1 MLSYPCFNIL
11 GQNSKH
17 IRMKIGIIGGTG
29 GMGEGFALRWCV
41 NHDIILGSRD
51 KQRAQSVAEN
61 HMNAI
66 KNTPVSKK
74 ITGGISGDD
83 NLSVAK
89 NSEILIL
96 SIPYENI
103 QSTCK
108 DIETVINSD
117 CIVVSPI
124 VPMGKNQDGFYYIP
138 FVEENKSAGALVGEN
153 LPNCNKVVSAFHT
166 ISEVKLKNIE
176 SSLNADT
183 FICTDNKESL
193 QTLNSLISEIDGL
206 RSVYLG
212 PLSLSYQ
219 AEVMTPMILNASK
232 QNKLKHPGIK
242 LV

>member
-1 MLSYPCFNIL
+1 
-11 GQNSKH
+11 
-17 IRMKIGIIGGTG
+17 MKIGIIGGTG

-51 KQRAQSVAEN
+51 KQKAQMAAEN
-61 HMNAI
+61 HINNMNNNGFSEKIAGSI
-66 KNTPVSKK
+66 K
-74 ITGGISGDD
+74 GDD

-89 NSEILIL
+89 ESEILIL

-103 QSTCK
+103 ESTCK
-108 DIETVINSD
+108 DIENIIKD
-117 CIVVSPI
+117 ECIVVSPI
-124 VPMGKNQDGFYYIP
+124 VPMSRNQDGFYYIP
-138 FVEENKSAGALVGEN
+138 FIDGKKSAGALVAEN
-153 LPNCNKVVSAFHT
+153 LPKCNKVISAFHT
-166 ISEVKLKNIE
+166 ISEVKLKNIKD
-176 SSLNADT
+176 SLNADT

-193 QTLNSLISEIDGL
+193 QILSNLIAEIDGL
-206 RSVYLG
+206 RAVYLG

>member
-1 MLSYPCFNIL
+1 
-11 GQNSKH
+11 
-17 IRMKIGIIGGTG
+17 MKIGIIGGTG

-51 KQRAQSVAEN
+51 KQKAQVAAKN
-61 HMNAI
+61 HINNMNNNGFSEKIAGSI
-66 KNTPVSKK
+66 K
-74 ITGGISGDD
+74 GDD

-89 NSEILIL
+89 ESEILIL

-103 QSTCK
+103 ESTCK
-108 DIETVINSD
+108 DIENIIKD
-117 CIVVSPI
+117 ECIVVSPI
-124 VPMGKNQDGFYYIP
+124 VPMSRNQDGFYYIP
-138 FVEENKSAGALVGEN
+138 FVDGKKSAGALVAEN
-153 LPNCNKVVSAFHT
+153 LPKCNKVISAFHT
-166 ISEVKLKNIE
+166 ISEVKLKNIKD
-176 SSLNADT
+176 SLNADT

-193 QTLNSLISEIDGL
+193 QILSNLIAEIDGL
-206 RSVYLG
+206 RAVYLG

>member
-1 MLSYPCFNIL
+1 
-11 GQNSKH
+11 
-17 IRMKIGIIGGTG
+17 MKIGIIGGTG

-51 KQRAQSVAEN
+51 KQKAQMVAEN
-61 HMNAI
+61 HI
-66 KNTPVSKK
+66 NTIHNTSISGK
-74 ITGGISGDD
+74 ITGSIKGDD

-89 NSEILIL
+89 ESEILIL

-103 QSTCK
+103 ESTCK
-108 DIETVINSD
+108 DIENFIND
-117 CIVVSPI
+117 VCIVVSPI
-124 VPMGKNQDGFYYIP
+124 VPMSRNEDGFYYIP
-138 FVEENKSAGALVGEN
+138 FVNGKKSAGALVAEN
-153 LPNCNKVVSAFHT
+153 LPSCNKVISAFHT

-176 SSLNADT
+176 ASLNADT

-193 QTLNSLISEIDGL
+193 QILSKLVDDIDGL
-206 RSVYLG
+206 RAVYLG

>member
-1 MLSYPCFNIL
+1 
-11 GQNSKH
+11 
-17 IRMKIGIIGGTG
+17 MKIGIIGGTG

-51 KQRAQSVAEN
+51 KQKAQVAAEN
-61 HMNAI
+61 HINNMNS
-66 KNTPVSKK
+66 NGFSEK
-74 ITGGISGDD
+74 ITGSIKGDD

-89 NSEILIL
+89 ESEILIL

-103 QSTCK
+103 ESTCK
-108 DIETVINSD
+108 DIENIIKD
-117 CIVVSPI
+117 ECIVVSPI
-124 VPMGKNQDGFYYIP
+124 VPMSRNQDGFYYIP
-138 FVEENKSAGALVGEN
+138 FIDGKKSAGALVAEN
-153 LPNCNKVVSAFHT
+153 LPKCNKVISAFHT
-166 ISEVKLKNIE
+166 ISEVKLKNIKD
-176 SSLNADT
+176 SLNADT

-193 QTLNSLISEIDGL
+193 QILSNLIAEIDGL
-206 RSVYLG
+206 RAVYLG

>member
-1 MLSYPCFNIL
+1 
-11 GQNSKH
+11 
-17 IRMKIGIIGGTG
+17 MKIGIIGGTG
-29 GMGEGFALRWCV
+29 GMGEGFALRWCI
-41 NHDIILGSRD
+41 NHDVILGSRD

-61 HMNAI
+61 HMQTI
-66 KNTPVSKK
+66 KNTSFSEKLNGS
-74 ITGGISGDD
+74 IRGDD

-89 NSEILIL
+89 DSEILIL

-108 DIETVINSD
+108 DIENIISDD

-124 VPMGKNQDGFYYIP
+124 VPMSRNEDGFYYIP
-138 FVEENKSAGALVGEN
+138 FVDGKKSAGTLVAEN
-153 LPNCNKVVSAFHT
+153 LPHCNKIISAFHT

-183 FICTDNKESL
+183 FICTNNKDSL
-193 QTLNSLISEIDGL
+193 HILNSLISEIEGL
-206 RSVYLG
+206 RSIYLG

-219 AEVMTPMILNASK
+219 AEVLTPMILNSSK